1 MKISTSI
8 LNSDNRIES
17 VKKLNR
23 TNTSYI
29 HIDVMDGKFV
39 EDKQFSKINE
49 INSINIISNKKL
61 DIHLMVEKPK
71 YYLRKLKD
79 MNIEFVT
86 VHIEIEKEISSIIK
100 TIKGKG
106 YKAGLAIK
114 PETDIKELIPY
125 LPDIELVLV
134 MSVEPGKG
142 GQKFKSSTT
151 KKIQELRKI
160 IDENNYNVLIEVDGG
175 INEDTI
181 EKVTDADIAV
191 VGSYIIKSDN
201 YYKNIQNLLNKT
213 NHSTSKIPSNITV
226 KTQTYILFM
235 LITLM
240 LLINYIIIFLK
251 N

>member
-8 LNSDNRIES
+8 LNSNNRIES
-17 VKKLNR
+17 IKKLNR

-49 INSINIISNKKL
+49 INAINIMSNNKL
-61 DIHLMVEKPK
+61 DIHLMVENPK
-71 YYLRKLKD
+71 YYLRKFKD
-79 MNIEFVT
+79 MNIEFIT
-86 VHIEIEKEISSIIK
+86 VHIEIDKEISSIIK
-100 TIKGKG
+100 SIKGKG

-114 PETDIKELIPY
+114 PETDIKELVPY
-125 LPDIELVLV
+125 LPDIDLVLI

-142 GQKFKSSTT
+142 GQKYKSTTT

-175 INEDTI
+175 INDETI
-181 EKVTDADIAV
+181 EKINKADIAV
-191 VGSYIIKSDN
+191 VGSYIIKNDN
-201 YYKNIQNLLNKT
+201 YYKSVQTLLNKT
-213 NHSTSKIPSNITV
+213 NPPSKIPQKITIS
-226 KTQTYILFM
+226 TQTYILFM

-240 LLINYIIIFLK
+240 LLINYIIIFL
-251 N
+251 NH

>member
-8 LNSDNRIES
+8 LSSNNRIES

-39 EDKQFSKINE
+39 EDTQFSKVNE
-49 INSINIISNKKL
+49 INAINIMSNNKL
-61 DIHLMVEKPK
+61 DVHLMVENPK

-86 VHIEIEKEISSIIK
+86 VHLEIEKELNSIIK

-106 YKAGLAIK
+106 YKAGLAVK
-114 PETDIKELIPY
+114 PETDIKELEPY
-125 LPDIELVLV
+125 LPNIDLVLI

-142 GQKFKSSTT
+142 GQKFISSTT
-151 KKIQELRKI
+151 KKIKELRKI
-160 IDENNYNVLIEVDGG
+160 INDNNYDILIEVDGG
-175 INEDTI
+175 INEESI
-181 EKVTDADIAV
+181 EKIEDADIAV
-191 VGSYIIKSDN
+191 AGSYIINSNN
-201 YYKNIQNLLNKT
+201 YYKAIEKLLDKAT
-213 NHSTSKIPSNITV
+213 PSKIIPNKITV
-226 KTQTYILFM
+226 STETYILFM

-240 LLINYIIIFLK
+240 LLINYLIIFLK
-251 N
+251 Q

>member
-23 TNTSYI
+23 THTSYI

-49 INSINIISNKKL
+49 INAINIMSNNKL
-61 DIHLMVEKPK
+61 DIHLMVENPK
-71 YYLRKLKD
+71 YYLRKFKD
-79 MNIEFVT
+79 MNIEFIT
-86 VHIEIEKEISSIIK
+86 VHLEIDKEISSIIK
-100 TIKGKG
+100 SIKGKG

-114 PETDIKELIPY
+114 PETDIKELVPY
-125 LPDIELVLV
+125 LPDLDLVLV

-142 GQKFKSSTT
+142 GQKFKSTTT

-160 IDENNYNVLIEVDGG
+160 IDENNYNTLIEVDGG
-175 INEDTI
+175 INDETI
-181 EKVTDADIAV
+181 EKVKKADIAV
-191 VGSYIIKSDN
+191 VGSYITKNEN
-201 YYKNIQNLLNKT
+201 YYKSVQNLLNKT
-213 NHSTSKIPSNITV
+213 NSSSKIPSKITIS
-226 KTQTYILFM
+226 TQTYILFM

-240 LLINYIIIFLK
+240 LLINYIIIFLNK
-251 N
+251 